1 MVGFPAD
8 FIVLNL
14 AAIQQAREKI
24 APFIRVTPVL
34 QSSVLNAAAGHP
46 VYFKCENLQL
56 GGAFKARGAFNA
68 VYSLSPDTAARG
80 VATHSSGNH
89 AGALALA
96 ARSRG
101 IPAYI
106 VMPRDVA
113 RPKEANV
120 RRSGADIILCEPSI
134 EAREAAA
141 AKIVARTGAT
151 LIHPYNDFCVM
162 AGQGT
167 AALEFLEE
175 APDLDLILVPVSGGG
190 LLAGT
195 VVAAKG
201 SCPGIRVVAVE
212 PAGAADA
219 WESFNKGEFVPVRNP
234 QTIADGLRASL
245 GTLTY
250 PFLRDQVDDV
260 VTVSEEGIV
269 RAMRQLWE
277 ELRLVVEP
285 SSAVPWAAIL
295 EGKITLTGKTGI
307 ILTGG
312 NVDLDRL
319 PWLG

>member
-1 MVGFPAD
+1 MLTIAT
-8 FIVLNL
+8 
-14 AAIQQAREKI
+14 IQQARERI
-24 APFIRVTPVL
+24 APFVQVTPVL
-34 QSSVLNAAAGHP
+34 RSRVLDETAGCA
-46 VYFKCENLQL
+46 VYFKCENLQVS
-56 GGAFKARGAFNA
+56 GAFKARGAFNA
-68 VYSLSPDTAARG
+68 VYSLSPDEAARG
-80 VATHSSGNH
+80 VVTHSSGNH

-96 ARSRG
+96 ARSRE

-106 VMPRDVA
+106 VMPRNVA

-120 RRSGADIILCEPSI
+120 RRAGAEVILCEPTV

-141 AKIVARTGAT
+141 AEVVARTGAT
-151 LIHPYNDFCVM
+151 MIHPYNDFAVM

-167 AALEFLEE
+167 AVLEFLEE
-175 APDLDLILVPVSGGG
+175 VPDLALILVPVSGGG

-195 VVAAKG
+195 TVAAKAKRP
-201 SCPGIRVVAVE
+201 SIQVIAVE

-219 WESFNKGEFVPVRNP
+219 WESVRKGEWVPVKNP

-245 GTLTY
+245 GSLTY
-250 PFLRDQVDDV
+250 PFLRAQVDDV

-277 ELRLVVEP
+277 ELRIVVEP

-295 EGKITLTGKTGI
+295 ENKVSLQGNTGI

-319 PWLG
+319 PWQVSP

>member
-1 MVGFPAD
+1 M
-8 FIVLNL
+8 
-14 AAIQQAREKI
+14 IQEARETI
-24 APFIRVTPVL
+24 APFLRITPVL
-34 QSSVLNAAAGHP
+34 RSQKLDKIAGGP
-46 VYFKCENLQL
+46 VFFKCENLQL

-68 VYSLSPDTAARG
+68 VYSLPADKAPLG

-106 VMPRDVA
+106 VIPENVSRA
-113 RPKEANV
+113 KEAQV
-120 RRSGADIILCEPSI
+120 REAGAEIIVCKPTL
-134 EAREAAA
+134 EARESVAAQT
-141 AKIVARTGAT
+141 VARTGASF
-151 LIHPYNDFCVM
+151 IHPYNDLQVM

-167 AALEFLEE
+167 TLLEFLDQIPT
-175 APDLDLILVPVSGGG
+175 PDTILVPVSGGG

-195 VVAAKG
+195 LMAAKATD
-201 SCPGIRVVAVE
+201 PALRVVAVE

-219 WESFNKGEFVPVRNP
+219 WESFTQGKRIPLRKA

-245 GTLTY
+245 GDLTY
-250 PFLRDQVDDV
+250 PIFRDYVDDV
-260 VTVSEEGIV
+260 VTVSEDAII

-277 ELRLVVEP
+277 ELRIVVEP
-285 SSAVPWAAIL
+285 SAAVPWAAIL
-295 EGKITLTGKTGI
+295 EGKVTAASGTGI

-319 PWLG
+319 PWMTTTD